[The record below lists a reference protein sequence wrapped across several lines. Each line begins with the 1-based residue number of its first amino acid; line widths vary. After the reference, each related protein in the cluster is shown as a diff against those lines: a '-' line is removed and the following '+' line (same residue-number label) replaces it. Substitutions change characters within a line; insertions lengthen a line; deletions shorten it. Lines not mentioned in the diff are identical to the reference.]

1 MIREVSLSGFK
12 SFVDE
17 TLSLNRLTLL
27 TGLNSAGKSSVIQ
40 ALRMLEKAV
49 KNENNIL
56 LPGHGSRD
64 EIKNP
69 FVKDSLSLA
78 VGDDKNNEFSATFSP
93 QGDTKI
99 TGGKIQFPEIIYV
112 SARRFGP
119 QTSIPIYNDSSKLD
133 RIGENGENVLQCIE
147 MFENSELDECLH
159 HENSEGD
166 TLGFNIRGWLSVI
179 SPHIEFKTVLDK
191 MADSS
196 YATFDGHR
204 ANNVGFGLS
213 YTLPVITALLIGT
226 IIQNSLVVIENPEAH
241 LHPKGQTE
249 MARLIAL
256 CVKAGAQIIVETHS
270 DHLFDGIRIAA
281 RQYKMAKDIQIYWFE
296 LDEDKNTKVYSPLLS
311 DDGRIDEW
319 PAGFFDQFEINSS
332 QLI

>member
-1 MIREVSLSGFK
+1 MIREISLLGFK

-17 TLSLNRLTLL
+17 TLSLNKLTLL
-27 TGLNSAGKSSVIQ
+27 TGLNSTGKSSIIQ
-40 ALRMLEKAV
+40 ALRMLEKAA

-56 LPGHGSRD
+56 LPGHGSRE
-64 EIKNP
+64 EIKNA
-69 FVKDSLSLA
+69 FVKDSLSLTVA
-78 VGDDKNNEFSATFSP
+78 DDKNNKFSVTLSP
-93 QGDTKI
+93 EGDTK
-99 TGGKIQFPEIIYV
+99 TAGEKIQFPEIIYV

-119 QTSIPIYNDSSKLD
+119 QTSIPIYNDSSRRD

-147 MFENSELDECLH
+147 MFENSELDERLR

-166 TLGFNIRGWLSVI
+166 TLGYNIRGWLNVI
-179 SPHIEFKTVLDK
+179 SPHIEFKTFLDR
-191 MADSS
+191 MTDSS

-226 IIQNSLVVIENPEAH
+226 VVSNSLVIIENPEAH

-256 CVKAGAQIIVETHS
+256 CTQAGAQIIVETHS

-281 RQYKMAKDIQIYWFE
+281 KQYKMAKDIQIYWFE
-296 LDEDKNTKVYSPLLS
+296 LDEDKNTKVYSPVLS

-319 PAGFFDQFEINSS
+319 PTGFFDQFEINSS